1 MRRDILKAQLR
12 HVDGLSTSD
21 LRPSGVTS
29 AKMRRMPG
37 RAFFDSVGSVLKSLV
52 HRYGME
58 SKLLEY
64 QLRRRWPEIA
74 GEQIAAHTC
83 PDGIRFRKLYLIV
96 ENSVWLHQLTFLKPT
111 LLESINAAAAG
122 PGGSPAVTDIV
133 LRVGEVAGEAPEGKR
148 QQEKGAREENPGV
161 GPAAESPEQASAHAG
176 AVNDPDLRA
185 RLAEVMAN
193 TLVARAD
200 SPEAPKGSGSQPLP
214 PQR

>member
-1 MRRDILKAQLR
+1 MA
-12 HVDGLSTSD
+12 G
-21 LRPSGVTS
+21 
-29 AKMRRMPG
+29 MPH

-52 HRYGME
+52 HRYGLE

-111 LLESINAAAAG
+111 LLESINAAAVG

-133 LRVGEVAGEAPEGKR
+133 LRVGEVAGEAPERTR
-148 QQEKGAREENPGV
+148 QQEKGTREEGPEV
-161 GPAAESPEQASAHAG
+161 GPAAESLEQASAHAG
-176 AVNDPDLRA
+176 AVNNPDLRA
-185 RLAEVMAN
+185 RLAEVMAHA
-193 TLVARAD
+193 LVARAD
-200 SPEAPKGSGSQPLP
+200 SSEAPKGSGSQPLP